1 MSRISART
9 RLAATLGT
17 VLLASTMLSACG
29 SDTTD
34 TAPLSANAQ
43 WADGVCGAYADLE
56 SAVSAL
62 GDPLPESTG
71 PIADRVTAAK
81 DAIQGRVDTVQVS
94 VAGLTAAV
102 TDVPP
107 EADTSLQT
115 ARDNLKTAVDDVR
128 PEISEAQT
136 ALQAAVENPS
146 VESISALATAA
157 TTLATKAGEAAQQGK
172 DSLSQAKGA
181 AQTAFKEAP
190 ACQPF
195 ING

>member
-1 MSRISART
+1 MSRRTART

-29 SDTTD
+29 SDTAD

-71 PIADRVTAAK
+71 PIVDRVAATKDVIEGRVEAVKTAA
-81 DAIQGRVDTVQVS
+81 S
-94 VAGLTAAV
+94 GLTTAV

-107 EADTSLQT
+107 EADVNLQT
-115 ARDNLKTAVDDVR
+115 VRDNLKSAVD
-128 PEISEAQT
+128 EAQP
-136 ALQAAVENPS
+136 ALEDAEAALKSAVENPS

-157 TTLATKAGEAAQQGK
+157 TTLATKAGDAAQQGK
-172 DSLSQAKGA
+172 DSLSEAKGA

-190 ACQPF
+190 ACQPL